1 MWFLCIVRAYH
12 GHTAALIDISPYK
25 FNHLGEKGKK
35 DFIHVAPTPDPYR
48 GIFQGEAT
56 PELGEKYALEVK
68 KLIDQAHKD
77 GRKVPVIRDLGHMY
91 RVYGMHDPL
100 TCDKKGAFVIKL
112 TNEKR

>member
-1 MWFLCIVRAYH
+1 MGIIFLEQHIKRYRKIYKLLNLSTLLWDNFLCTVRAYH

-35 DFIHVAPTPDPYR
+35 DYIHVAPTPDPYR
-48 GIFQGEAT
+48 GKFQGEAT

-77 GRKVPVIRDLGHMY
+77 GRKVPVGL
-91 RVYGMHDPL
+91 
-100 TCDKKGAFVIKL
+100 
-112 TNEKR
+112 